1 MDRLALLA
9 GSQSKPDL
17 VQFGASRVDFAEKR
31 VSFRWHKLRLSSSK
45 ASILT

>member
-17 VQFGASRVDFAEKR
+17 VQFGASRVDFAEKKEL
-31 VSFRWHKLRLSSSK
+31 VSDG
-45 ASILT
+45 IN